1 MALWVLI
8 LAILYIMTSLLP
20 HLPGAL
26 PPHSPVFTPAIL
38 GFILLASLF
47 FGKLAKR
54 AGLPMIT
61 GFLVGGMIFGPWG
74 LRLFGLEELQR
85 LDFINHLALSFI
97 ALSAGAELEWRVVR
111 DRIWKIAGL
120 TLFQATFVLAGFAL
134 AFPIIFSL
142 GIISGIGPENALGAS
157 LLLGVIAIANSPSSA
172 IAIINETRSKG
183 VITQTVLST
192 SVIKDIL
199 VIALFAFTVSYV
211 HLTAGSEVTAGMT
224 GGILGSILTETLFSV
239 AAGILIGIPVALYYR
254 KFEKQQPIF
263 IAGLAVFASELS
275 VLLGLNE
282 LILCI
287 VIGFIVRSFIE
298 TGKSFVETL
307 EKSSMPIFVIFF
319 AMAGALLNLEAV
331 ALMWPGAALY
341 FFLRLA
347 LLWISTRT
355 AATLLGES
363 ETTKKHLWSG
373 FTPQAGV
380 SLGLAT
386 IIGNR
391 IEGFGVTLTTLIVAS
406 IALNQLIGPVLF
418 KYSLQ
423 ASGEAG
429 KNVYNNKKDP

>member
-1 MALWVLI
+1 
-8 LAILYIMTSLLP
+8 
-20 HLPGAL
+20 
-26 PPHSPVFTPAIL
+26 
-38 GFILLASLF
+38 
-47 FGKLAKR
+47 
-54 AGLPMIT
+54 
-61 GFLVGGMIFGPWG
+61 MIFGPWG
-74 LRLFGLEELQR
+74 FRLFGLEELQR

-134 AFPIIFSL
+134 AFPLIFNF
-142 GIISGIGPENALGAS
+142 GVISGIGPENALGAS

-211 HLTAGSEVTAGMT
+211 HLSAGGAGSSIGSPVGLAAGD
-224 GGILGSILTETLFSV
+224 IFGSILAETLFSMAV
-239 AAGILIGIPVALYYR
+239 GIMIGIPVALYYR

-287 VIGFIVRSFIE
+287 VIGFIVRSYIE
-298 TGKSFVETL
+298 TGKKFVETL
-307 EKSSMPIFVIFF
+307 EKSSMPIFVTFF
-319 AMAGALLNLEAV
+319 AMAGAMLDLEAV

-341 FFLRLA
+341 FLLRLA

-355 AATLLGES
+355 AATLLRES

-386 IIGNR
+386 IIGVR
-391 IEGFGVTLTTLIVAS
+391 IEGFGGTLTTLIVAS
-406 IALNQLIGPVLF
+406 IALNQLIGPILF

-429 KNVYNNKKDP
+429 KNVYNDEKDPR